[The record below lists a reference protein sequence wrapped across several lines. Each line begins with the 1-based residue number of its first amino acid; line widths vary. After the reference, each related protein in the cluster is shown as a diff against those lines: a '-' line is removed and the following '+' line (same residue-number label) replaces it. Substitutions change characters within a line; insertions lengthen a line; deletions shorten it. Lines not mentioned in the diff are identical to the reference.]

1 MARPRI
7 GLVLSGGGAR
17 GYAHLG
23 AIRALRRYGIP
34 IDLVVGTSMGAI
46 IGAAYASG
54 IDLDKLEKVLA
65 NLDLNSL
72 LELPRGPFQEAETI
86 FTRLLKEHLLHKR
99 DWRSPDS
106 PYQEHVHK
114 LCQFFRLFTK
124 DQTFAELKIPF
135 AAVATDIDAG
145 ERVVIRRG
153 RVCKAITVSA
163 IVPHILYPTEHEG
176 HYLVD
181 GGVVDNLP
189 VDVAVELGAE
199 AVIAID
205 INSTELLRELR
216 GSIDILSQLGR
227 IVVMELE
234 RVKLELARER
244 LGPGRILVLR
254 PPLQGIQ
261 WFDFAKIHEIARIGE
276 EEVRKHIR
284 EIGALAERTALEGII
299 EEKGTLLRGL

>member
-1 MARPRI
+1 
-7 GLVLSGGGAR
+7 LVLSGGGAR
-17 GYAHLG
+17 GYAHIG
-23 AIRALRRYGIP
+23 AIRALRRYGLP

-46 IGAAYASG
+46 VGAAFAAG
-54 IDLDKLEKVLA
+54 HDLKRLEQVLA
-65 NLDLNSL
+65 ALNINRL
-72 LELPRGPFQEAETI
+72 LGLPHGPFQEAEAV
-86 FTRLLKEHLLHKR
+86 FTRFIEEHLLRER

-114 LCQFFRLFTK
+114 LCEFFRLFTK
-124 DQTFAELKIPF
+124 GQTFEKLKIPF
-135 AAVATDIDAG
+135 AAVATDIDSG

-163 IVPHILYPTEHEG
+163 IVPHIFYPVEHEG
-176 HYLVD
+176 RYLVD

-189 VDVAVELGAE
+189 VDVAVELGAD

-205 INSTELLRELR
+205 ISSTELLGRLR

-254 PPLQGIQ
+254 PPLRGIQ
-261 WFDFAKIHEIARIGE
+261 WFDFAKIRQIARIGE
-276 EEVRKHIR
+276 EEIRKHLKEIR
-284 EIGALAERTALEGII
+284 ALVEQAIPA
-299 EEKGTLLRGL
+299 